1 MNSSPDSS
9 TVEPHSTAVEEPEDV
24 QLQQSS
30 QEPPSPQD
38 SQPTSP
44 PSQLDTHTSP
54 PPLLD
59 THSPPPAQLDTHSP
73 PPSQPTPPPSHLPTF
88 ITALSLKP
96 RHPPTNGA
104 QAGTGDVDSDVA
116 KDAKDDGPSD
126 THADNVCPEEEKMDT
141 SLSQESL
148 AAKFK
153 QGMLVCG
160 LSFP

>member
-1 MNSSPDSS
+1 M
-9 TVEPHSTAVEEPEDV
+9 EPHSTAVEEPEDA

-30 QEPPSPQD
+30 QEPPSTSPQD

-59 THSPPPAQLDTHSP
+59 THTSPPSQLDT

-104 QAGTGDVDSDVA
+104 QTGTSDVDSDA
-116 KDAKDDGPSD
+116 ARKDDASQGPSD

-153 QGMLVCG
+153 QGMLVCD